1 MKGLSLCVKLRSLIR
16 LKKTILYN
24 ISECIFILNKSLE
37 HLVHLINLEIIM
49 LSFELEDE
57 KSGFTTKKREN
68 V

>member
-1 MKGLSLCVKLRSLIR
+1 MKGLSLCLKFRSLVC
-16 LKKTILYN
+16 LKKTFFYN

-57 KSGFTTKKREN
+57 NLGFTTTKREN